1 MLAKVIIEIKIARF
15 FIGPRCICIK
25 RKGCDVFFPAMCF
38 VLFISHV
45 LTTRTYITFW
55 IVTVMTISYSRGFRR
70 AWNLQ
75 CP

>member
-1 MLAKVIIEIKIARF
+1 
-15 FIGPRCICIK
+15 
-25 RKGCDVFFPAMCF
+25 MCF